1 MSERHIKTIRRIG
14 ANNTESYLADITEIK
29 FQISK
34 SMIVIEG
41 LVVTVCRMI
50 LLYEARVAN
59 SLLGNH
65 RFVVWTAVLDLCQ
78 DAWDSLSGPAH

>member
-1 MSERHIKTIRRIG
+1 MICSVG
-14 ANNTESYLADITEIK
+14 ASSIESCTADDTKIK

-34 SMIVIEG
+34 PTIVTKA
-41 LVVTVCRMI
+41 LVVNVCKMI

-65 RFVVWTAVLDLCQ
+65 RLVIWTAVLD
-78 DAWDSLSGPAH
+78 

>member
-1 MSERHIKTIRRIG
+1 
-14 ANNTESYLADITEIK
+14 
-29 FQISK
+29 
-34 SMIVIEG
+34 MIVIEG

-50 LLYEARVAN
+50 LPYEARVAK

-78 DAWDSLSGPAH
+78 DTWDSLSGPRTLRAFRQQVKNVANIFVNTTDVING

>member
-1 MSERHIKTIRRIG
+1 VYI
-14 ANNTESYLADITEIK
+14 ADYTKVK

-34 SMIVIEG
+34 QMIVTGG
-41 LVVTVCRMI
+41 LVVTVCRVI

-65 RFVVWTAVLDLCQ
+65 RLVVWAALLDLWQ
-78 DAWDSLSGPAH
+78 NVGGSLSGPAH